1 MARKKFKDTAAKRK
15 KRWNKKSP
23 MARTGKQNG
32 SWKGGKSA
40 HYYRRKAN
48 AGKNEVVHHVS
59 GGKGGKGKP
68 GVHTAKTA
76 RKSNLKKV
84 TAAQHN
90 KLHPEKGR
98 KAAAARK
105 RKTHDAVPQKS
116 ANSDHQQKA
125 YKIIRK
131 TANIHINL

>member
-1 MARKKFKDTAAKRK
+1 MARKKFKDTSANRK
-15 KRWNKKSP
+15 KRWSKKSP

-32 SWKGGKSA
+32 AWKGGKSA

-48 AGKNEVVHHVS
+48 AGKGEVVHHKS

-76 RKSNLKKV
+76 RKSNLKKM

-90 KLHPEKGR
+90 KMHPEKGR
-98 KAAAARK
+98 KGAAARRRK
-105 RKTHDAVPQKS
+105 KTTRKTKTR
-116 ANSDHQQKA
+116 
-125 YKIIRK
+125 RK
-131 TANIHINL
+131 K

>member
-1 MARKKFKDTAAKRK
+1 
-15 KRWNKKSP
+15 

-68 GVHTAKTA
+68 GVHNAKTS
-76 RKSNLKKV
+76 RKSNLRKV

-105 RKTHDAVPQKS
+105 RNAKKTTKR
-116 ANSDHQQKA
+116 
-125 YKIIRK
+125 RK
-131 TANIHINL
+131 K

>member
-1 MARKKFKDTAAKRK
+1 MARKKFKDTAANRK
-15 KRWNKKSP
+15 KRWSKKSP

-59 GGKGGKGKP
+59 GGKNGKGKP

-76 RKSNLKKV
+76 KKSNLRKV

-105 RKTHDAVPQKS
+105 RKTTPK
-116 ANSDHQQKA
+116 
-125 YKIIRK
+125 RK
-131 TANIHINL
+131 TTKKKTTRRKKK

>member
-1 MARKKFKDTAAKRK
+1 MARKKFKDTAANRK

-23 MARTGKQNG
+23 MARTGK
-32 SWKGGKSA
+32 
-40 HYYRRKAN
+40 
-48 AGKNEVVHHVS
+48 NEVVHHHS

-76 RKSNLKKV
+76 KKSNLKKM

-90 KLHPEKGR
+90 KMHPEKGR

-105 RKTHDAVPQKS
+105 RKTTTKRRVTK
-116 ANSDHQQKA
+116 K
-125 YKIIRK
+125 KTTRRK
-131 TANIHINL
+131 K

>member
-1 MARKKFKDTAAKRK
+1 MARKKFKDTAANRK

-23 MARTGKQNG
+23 MARTGKSNG

-68 GVHTAKTA
+68 GVHSAKTA
-76 RKSNLKKV
+76 RKGNLKKV

-105 RKTHDAVPQKS
+105 RKGTK
-116 ANSDHQQKA
+116 
-125 YKIIRK
+125 RK
-131 TANIHINL
+131 TKRTYKRKK

>member
-1 MARKKFKDTAAKRK
+1 MARKKFKDTSANRK

-23 MARTGKQNG
+23 MARYGKANG
-32 SWKGGKSA
+32 SWKGGKSP

-48 AGKNEVVHHVS
+48 AGENEVVRHKS
-59 GGKGGKGKP
+59 GGRGKP

-76 RKSNLKKV
+76 RKSNLKKM

-90 KLHPEKGR
+90 KMHPEKGR

-105 RKTHDAVPQKS
+105 RKTTTKR
-116 ANSDHQQKA
+116 
-125 YKIIRK
+125 RK
-131 TANIHINL
+131 K

>member
-1 MARKKFKDTAAKRK
+1 MARKKFKDTAANRK

-23 MARTGKQNG
+23 MARTGKSNG

-48 AGKNEVVHHVS
+48 AGKNEVVHHVA
-59 GGKGGKGKP
+59 GGKGGSGKP
-68 GVHTAKTA
+68 GVHTAKSA
-76 RKSNLKKV
+76 SKGLKKV
-84 TAAQHN
+84 TKAQHN

-105 RKTHDAVPQKS
+105 KKG
-116 ANSDHQQKA
+116 K
-125 YKIIRK
+125 KGK
-131 TANIHINL
+131 KK

>member
-1 MARKKFKDTAAKRK
+1 MARKKFKDTAANRK
-15 KRWNKKSP
+15 KRWSKKSP
-23 MARTGKQNG
+23 MARTGKSNG

-48 AGKNEVVHHVS
+48 AGKGDTVHHVS

-68 GVHTAKTA
+68 GVHTAGTA
-76 RKSNLKKV
+76 KKSNLKKV
-84 TAAQHN
+84 SKAQHN

-105 RKTHDAVPQKS
+105 RKTKR
-116 ANSDHQQKA
+116 
-125 YKIIRK
+125 RK
-131 TANIHINL
+131 KK

>member
-1 MARKKFKDTAAKRK
+1 MARKKFKDTSANRK

-32 SWKGGKSA
+32 AWKGGKSA

-48 AGKNEVVHHVS
+48 AGKGEVVHHKS

-68 GVHTAKTA
+68 GVHNARTA

-84 TAAQHN
+84 TPAQHN

-105 RKTHDAVPQKS
+105 RNNKKR
-116 ANSDHQQKA
+116 KA
-125 YKIIRK
+125 PAKRK
-131 TANIHINL
+131 TTKRKYTRKKK

>member
-1 MARKKFKDTAAKRK
+1 MARKKFKDTSANRK
-15 KRWNKKSP
+15 KRWSKKSP

-32 SWKGGKSA
+32 SWKGGNSA
-40 HYYRRKAN
+40 HYQRRKAN

-59 GGKGGKGKP
+59 GGKNGKGKP
-68 GVHTAKTA
+68 GDHTAKTA
-76 RKSNLKKV
+76 KKSNLRKV

-105 RKTHDAVPQKS
+105 RKTTK
-116 ANSDHQQKA
+116 
-125 YKIIRK
+125 RK
-131 TANIHINL
+131 TTRKKTKTRRKK

>member
-1 MARKKFKDTAAKRK
+1 MVAKKKFKDTAANRK

-59 GGKGGKGKP
+59 GGKNGKGKP
-68 GVHTAKTA
+68 GVHTARTA
-76 RKSNLKKV
+76 KKSNLKKV

-105 RKTHDAVPQKS
+105 RKTTPK
-116 ANSDHQQKA
+116 
-125 YKIIRK
+125 RK
-131 TANIHINL
+131 TTKKKTTRRKK

>member
-1 MARKKFKDTAAKRK
+1 MARKKFKDTSANRK

-23 MARTGKQNG
+23 MARYGKQNG
-32 SWKGGKSA
+32 SWKGGKSP

-48 AGKNEVVHHVS
+48 AGKNEVVHHKS

-76 RKSNLKKV
+76 RKSNLKKM

-90 KLHPEKGR
+90 KMHPEKGR

-105 RKTHDAVPQKS
+105 RKTTK
-116 ANSDHQQKA
+116 
-125 YKIIRK
+125 RK
-131 TANIHINL
+131 TTRKKTTRRKK

>member
-1 MARKKFKDTAAKRK
+1 
-15 KRWNKKSP
+15 

-48 AGKNEVVHHVS
+48 AGKGEVVHHKS

-68 GVHTAKTA
+68 GVHNARTA

-84 TAAQHN
+84 TPAQHN

-105 RKTHDAVPQKS
+105 RNNK
-116 ANSDHQQKA
+116 
-125 YKIIRK
+125 RK
-131 TANIHINL
+131 TTKKRTYKRKKK

>member
-1 MARKKFKDTAAKRK
+1 VARKKFKDTSANRK

-68 GVHTAKTA
+68 GVHNARTAK
-76 RKSNLKKV
+76 KSNLRKV
-84 TAAQHN
+84 TLHSIIN
-90 KLHPEKGR
+90 YTLKRDVKLRQQEKEITKRR
-98 KAAAARK
+98 KK
-105 RKTHDAVPQKS
+105 
-116 ANSDHQQKA
+116 
-125 YKIIRK
+125 
-131 TANIHINL
+131 

>member
-1 MARKKFKDTAAKRK
+1 MARKKFKDTSANSK

-23 MARTGKQNG
+23 LARNGKQNG

-40 HYYRRKAN
+40 HYSRRKAN

-59 GGKGGKGKP
+59 GGKGGRGKP
-68 GVHTAKTA
+68 GVHNKRTA
-76 RKSNLKKV
+76 RKSNLRKV

-90 KLHPEKGR
+90 KVHPEKGR

-105 RKTHDAVPQKS
+105 RKGTK
-116 ANSDHQQKA
+116 
-125 YKIIRK
+125 RK
-131 TANIHINL
+131 TRRKK

>member
-1 MARKKFKDTAAKRK
+1 MARKKFKDTAANRK

-23 MARTGKQNG
+23 MARTGKSTG
-32 SWKGGKSA
+32 AWKGGKSA

-48 AGKNEVVHHVS
+48 AGKGEVVHHKS
-59 GGKGGKGKP
+59 GGKGGRGKP

-76 RKSNLKKV
+76 KQGLQKV
-84 TAAQHN
+84 TKAQHN

-105 RKTHDAVPQKS
+105 RKGKR
-116 ANSDHQQKA
+116 
-125 YKIIRK
+125 RK
-131 TANIHINL
+131 K

>member
-1 MARKKFKDTAAKRK
+1 MARKKFKDTAANRK

-32 SWKGGKSA
+32 AWKGGKSA

-48 AGKNEVVHHVS
+48 AGKGEVVHHHS

-68 GVHTAKTA
+68 GVHTAASAKKGL
-76 RKSNLKKV
+76 RKM

-90 KLHPEKGR
+90 KMHPEKGR
-98 KAAAARK
+98 KAAAAKKRKGTRRKAPAK
-105 RKTHDAVPQKS
+105 RKTTKR
-116 ANSDHQQKA
+116 
-125 YKIIRK
+125 RK
-131 TANIHINL
+131 K

>member
-1 MARKKFKDTAAKRK
+1 MARKKFKDTSANRK

-48 AGKNEVVHHVS
+48 AGKGEVVHHHS
-59 GGKGGKGKP
+59 GGKGGRGKP
-68 GVHTAKTA
+68 GVHTAATA
-76 RKSNLKKV
+76 KKGNLKKM

-90 KLHPEKGR
+90 KMHPEKGR

-105 RKTHDAVPQKS
+105 RKGTK
-116 ANSDHQQKA
+116 
-125 YKIIRK
+125 RK
-131 TANIHINL
+131 TTRNTIGKISS

>member
-1 MARKKFKDTAAKRK
+1 MARYG
-15 KRWNKKSP
+15 KS
-23 MARTGKQNG
+23 NG
-32 SWKGGKSA
+32 SWKGGTSA

-59 GGKGGKGKP
+59 GGKGGRGKP
-68 GVHTAKTA
+68 GVHNKRTA
-76 RKSNLKKV
+76 RKSNLRKV

-105 RKTHDAVPQKS
+105 RKGTK
-116 ANSDHQQKA
+116 
-125 YKIIRK
+125 RK
-131 TANIHINL
+131 TRRKK

>member
-1 MARKKFKDTAAKRK
+1 MARKKFKDTSANRK

-48 AGKNEVVHHVS
+48 AGKNEHVHHVS
-59 GGKGGKGKP
+59 GGKTGKGKP
-68 GVHTAKTA
+68 GVHSAATAK
-76 RKSNLKKV
+76 KGLKKMS
-84 TAAQHN
+84 AAQHN
-90 KLHPEKGR
+90 KMHPEKGR

-105 RKTHDAVPQKS
+105 RKGTK
-116 ANSDHQQKA
+116 
-125 YKIIRK
+125 RK
-131 TANIHINL
+131 TTRKKTTRRKR

>member
-1 MARKKFKDTAAKRK
+1 MARKKFKDTAANRK

-23 MARTGKQNG
+23 MARTGKSNG
-32 SWKGGKSA
+32 QWKGGKSA

-48 AGKNEVVHHVS
+48 AGKNEVVHHHS
-59 GGKGGKGKP
+59 GGKGSKGKP

-76 RKSNLKKV
+76 KKSNLKKM

-90 KLHPEKGR
+90 KMHPEKGR

-105 RKTHDAVPQKS
+105 RKTTTKRRVTK
-116 ANSDHQQKA
+116 K
-125 YKIIRK
+125 KTTRRK
-131 TANIHINL
+131 K

>member
-1 MARKKFKDTAAKRK
+1 MARKKFKDTAANRK

-23 MARTGKQNG
+23 MARTGKSNG
-32 SWKGGKSA
+32 AWKGGKSA

-48 AGKNEVVHHVS
+48 AGKGEVVHHKS

-68 GVHTAKTA
+68 GVHSAKTA
-76 RKSNLKKV
+76 RKGNLKKV

-105 RKTHDAVPQKS
+105 RKGSK
-116 ANSDHQQKA
+116 K
-125 YKIIRK
+125 RK
-131 TANIHINL
+131 TKRTYKRKK